1 MKTPGDACLP
11 TARNSVALLALR
23 VEHPWGFNSVSE
35 GGLEL
40 RYLDITS
47 STVSSRLAWS
57 EYVFGP
63 TQCRLMLSDSR

>member
-1 MKTPGDACLP
+1 
-11 TARNSVALLALR
+11 V
-23 VEHPWGFNSVSE
+23 VSE

>member
-1 MKTPGDACLP
+1 MSRDR
-11 TARNSVALLALR
+11 TAHIVADEFTRTIDDL
-23 VEHPWGFNSVSE
+23 VSE